1 MKSHEE
7 GCTFSP
13 EKSKKEVL
21 NLLPTYEKAGESDIE
36 TPCISLL
43 TSLYDKYP
51 DVMTKVLLKESPKLF
66 SISEE
71 NLFSNK
77 KKINKK
83 GNVDCGQLKIDRF
96 FKPSN
101 N

>member
-1 MKSHEE
+1 M
-7 GCTFSP
+7 
-13 EKSKKEVL
+13 
-21 NLLPTYEKAGESDIE
+21 LPTYEKAGESDIE